1 VKTAPRTK
9 DAHTPPTV
17 VITGPTATGKT
28 DLSLTLARHFG
39 TPVISAD
46 ARQCYKYL
54 DIGTG
59 KVPKTV
65 RDEIP
70 HYNIDTLYPDET
82 FTAADFTG
90 RYREWSRSIHQQGKP
105 VIVAG
110 GSTLYIE
117 SLIRPLDP
125 LPPKNDSNIRELE
138 HRAERDGLQ
147 SIRKK
152 LQEVDP
158 TYLERIDG
166 PNPHRMFRAL
176 DVWMQTGQPFSSF
189 HRNLPLR
196 LPGNMLLICLNRDRI
211 ELHDRISKRVDT
223 MLAEG
228 LVEEVRNI
236 LDMGYHPEL
245 QSLRTVGYREVI
257 AHLRND
263 LSENAMIAQI
273 KTNTRRYAR
282 RQLTWFR
289 RWEGVSWMDQ
299 TGQSE
304 TELAGR
310 VCSMA
315 EQLAAE
321 T

>member
-1 VKTAPRTK
+1 MKTAPRTK
-9 DAHTPPTV
+9 DTHAPTV
-17 VITGPTATGKT
+17 IITGPTATGKT
-28 DLSLTLARHFG
+28 DLSLTLARHFDA
-39 TPVISAD
+39 PVISAD

-65 RDEIP
+65 LDEIP
-70 HYNIDTLYPDET
+70 HYHIDTLYPDET
-82 FTAADFTG
+82 FTAADFAD
-90 RYREWSRSIHQQGKP
+90 RYREWSRSIHEQGKP

-125 LPPKNDSNIRELE
+125 LPPKNDANIRELE
-138 HRAERDGLQ
+138 YLAERDGLQ
-147 SIRKK
+147 TIQKK

-158 TYLERIDG
+158 AYLERIDG

-189 HRNLPLR
+189 HRHRPLR
-196 LPGNMLLICLNRDRI
+196 APDNVLLICLHRDRK
-211 ELHDRISKRVDT
+211 ELHDRISKRVDG
-223 MLAEG
+223 MFAEG
-228 LVEEVRNI
+228 LVDEVRKI

-257 AHLRND
+257 AHLRSD
-263 LSENAMIAQI
+263 LSENTMTAQI

-289 RWEGVSWMDQ
+289 RWEGVTWMDQ

-304 TELAGR
+304 TKLAGR
-310 VCSMA
+310 VCNMT